1 MKNKIV
7 YTLFISCLFFAAST
21 PLYAATNSYAD
32 NEQGNVQTN
41 EQHVWQGI
49 SQEPETSSIGA
60 DPGIPEAP
68 IDTNMYFLIV
78 ASLVYGF
85 VLFRKEKRLKL

>member
-21 PLYAATNSYAD
+21 PLYAAANSYAD

-60 DPGIPEAP
+60 NPGIPEAP
-68 IDTNMYFLIV
+68 IDSNLYILFIGSLI
-78 ASLVYGF
+78 YGF